1 MDQQSFGARRISS
14 THRLPSMAIS
24 QAHSPTANV
33 TITAPDIFGA
43 MLSPNN
49 TRTSSPFTAAPS
61 APTTENL
68 DSLLAEMRTN
78 EWVKDT

>member
-1 MDQQSFGARRISS
+1 
-14 THRLPSMAIS
+14 MAIS

-33 TITAPDIFGA
+33 AITAPDIFGA